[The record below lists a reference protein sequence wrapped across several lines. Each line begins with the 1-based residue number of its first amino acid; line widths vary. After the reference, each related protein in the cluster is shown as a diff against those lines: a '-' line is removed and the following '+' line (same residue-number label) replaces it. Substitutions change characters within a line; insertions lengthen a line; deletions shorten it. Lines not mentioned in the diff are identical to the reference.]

1 MELDIDAF
9 KEVVNKIDG
18 VLSTK
23 IIASDDNIEELHVL
37 SNTLRS
43 PKQIARDIESSL
55 LAAFDFRIDRRVI
68 SIAQIHTEDK
78 EEIRRIRFSGVT
90 LTTDG
95 NLAQCNVKLVYD
107 DQEYSVPETGIK
119 TSSKKEKLVAYSTI
133 KAVEK
138 ILGQSDIFDIQDV
151 IVEKKA
157 DIKFV
162 VVLISAIIKDMEET
176 MVGSAIVKSDLN
188 EAIAKATLDAI
199 NRRIQKIN
207 L

>member
-1 MELDIDAF
+1 MDVNAF

-23 IIASDDNIEELHVL
+23 FVVSDDNIEELHVL

-55 LAAFDFRIDRRVI
+55 LAAFDYRIDRRVI
-68 SIAQIHTEDK
+68 SIAQIHTDDK
-78 EEIRRIRFSGVT
+78 EEIRRIRFSGVSF
-90 LTTDG
+90 TTDG

-119 TSSKKEKLVAYSTI
+119 TSSNKGKLVACSTI

-138 ILGQSDIFDIQDV
+138 ILGQSDIFGIQDV

-157 DIKFV
+157 GIDYV
-162 VVLISAIIKDMEET
+162 VVLISAIINDVEEN

-188 EAIAKATLDAI
+188 EAIAKATLDAV

>member
-1 MELDIDAF
+1 MDINAF

-23 IIASDDNIEELHVL
+23 FVTTDDTIEELHVL

-68 SIAQIHTEDK
+68 SIAQIHTDDK

-90 LTTDG
+90 INTDG
-95 NLAQCNVKLVYD
+95 NAAECTVKLIYD
-107 DQEYSVPETGIK
+107 DQEYSIPQTGIK
-119 TSSKKEKLVAYSTI
+119 TSSKKERLVARSTI
-133 KAVEK
+133 LAVEK

-151 IVEKKA
+151 VVENRA
-157 DIKFV
+157 GIYFV
-162 VVLISAIIKDMEET
+162 VVLVNAIIKDMEET
-176 MVGSAIVKSDLN
+176 MIGSAVVKADIN
-188 EAIAKATLDAI
+188 EAIAKATLDAV
-199 NRRIQKIN
+199 NRRVQKIN